1 MDYSLA
7 ALKLMCGQ
15 LKQAKETPSQSSFT
29 LGGILF
35 QRAWLQ
41 GVLVSISHDRS
52 TFILDDGSGVIELSI
67 AADFLTQD
75 HWQIGNKFHLT
86 FPLFFLLSPLL
97 SLNITNFLSIW
108 MSRDVCDGG
117 RRVFH
122 SWRWHSYD
130 QGYTICPNFE
140 ITSCTP
146 PVRSNSS

>member
-75 HWQIGNKFHLT
+75 HWQIGLYVMVVGGYFIREGGTPMIKVIRFPPILKLQAAHHL
-86 FPLFFLLSPLL
+86 FDQIPR
-97 SLNITNFLSIW
+97 SLQ
-108 MSRDVCDGG
+108 M
-117 RRVFH
+117 
-122 SWRWHSYD
+122 
-130 QGYTICPNFE
+130 
-140 ITSCTP
+140 
-146 PVRSNSS
+146 